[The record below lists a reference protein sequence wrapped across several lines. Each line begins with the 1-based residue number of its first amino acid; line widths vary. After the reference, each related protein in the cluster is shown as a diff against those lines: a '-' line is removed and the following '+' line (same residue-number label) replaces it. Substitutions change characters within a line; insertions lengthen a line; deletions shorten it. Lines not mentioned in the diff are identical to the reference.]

1 MYQGKIA
8 VTVDELTND
17 EGGKAVMSLSQYRHS
32 VARKK
37 LTVLRRGCNCTP
49 ALVEYSSLPA
59 RFKEAFEAKYGNP
72 EQMMREDKPHLAINE
87 AAREYYA
94 GLVLADGKHLSP
106 EKIDEYTLNASVLDL
121 LHEGLQAQRAGRKRL
136 GNTTLVSWD
145 GIWSTSEEL
154 RKAFGHT
161 LPGGPFWKTVR
172 DKEGKPITGEDGK
185 EVKILIPGSKEALRR
200 KLDEYIKGGFEIL
213 VSKKLGNTNTLKIP
227 AEGGKLMI
235 ALRRSR
241 VPIYSEAQIFEE
253 YNRRAVKRGWKP
265 LQSPNTVK
273 QYLHRPEVEPKWWAA
288 VYGELSAKQRFDR
301 KHKTLMAEC
310 RDALWYGDGTKL
322 NLYFKGRGK
331 DGKPAKMTAM
341 VYEVIDAYSEML
353 LGFSI
358 GPVENT
364 DLQRRAFRMAI
375 ERAGYKPFE
384 IVTDNQGGQKKNE
397 ARNFMSKIC
406 RCARTTAP
414 HTPQAKSIEQIFGR
428 FQRQVLHG
436 DWRFTGQNITA
447 TSLDSR
453 ANTEFIEDNYDG
465 LYTYEELCVAYA
477 EYRETWNDMKHP
489 RTGKSRRQ
497 TYFSSVNPE
506 VESVLDYNMVDMFWR
521 ETELPSEFTSSGI
534 TIQVD
539 KRSYTYEVLDEEGMP
554 DMMWRRENTG
564 RQFFVKYDPDDMS
577 QVWLCSKSS
586 VGTRLVKKAQPYVSI
601 HRAIQ
606 DQSEEEMMFI
616 RTMTEANKHE
626 RFSRQMEG
634 YQFDLEQGIAP
645 EQHGLRSSRIR
656 GLSRRDQERIADE
669 YFVNMTASPA
679 WTDRCEPIGIGEE
692 AKIISNMTF
701 DDVEASLIS
710 KF

>member
-8 VTVDELTND
+8 VTVDELTSD
-17 EGGKAVMSLSQYRHS
+17 QGGMAVMSFKNYNILTC
-32 VARKK
+32 RKK

-49 ALVEYSSLPA
+49 ALVEFDSMPE
-59 RFKEAFEAKYGNP
+59 RFRRAYVEKYGDP
-72 EQMMREDKPHLAINE
+72 KQMMRDDKPHLAMNE

-94 GLVLADGKHLSP
+94 GLILPDGKHLSP

-121 LHEGLQAQRAGRKRL
+121 LHEGLIEQRAGRKRL
-136 GNTTLVSWD
+136 GNTTPVSWES
-145 GIWSTSEEL
+145 IWETSEEL
-154 RKAFGHT
+154 RRAFGHT
-161 LPGGPFWKTVR
+161 LPA
-172 DKEGKPITGEDGK
+172 
-185 EVKILIPGSKEALRR
+185 SKESLRR

-227 AEGGKLMI
+227 EEGGKLMI

-253 YNRRAVKRGWKP
+253 YNRRAAKKGWKQ

-273 QYLHRPEVEPKWWAA
+273 QYLHRPEIEPKWWDA
-288 VYGELSAKQRFDR
+288 VYGELAAKQRFDR
-301 KHKTLMAEC
+301 KHRTLLPEC

-322 NLYFKGRGK
+322 NLYFKGRDK
-331 DGKPAKMTAM
+331 NGKPAKMTAM

-353 LGFSI
+353 LGYSI
-358 GPVENT
+358 GPVENS

-397 ARNFMSKIC
+397 ARDFMSKIC

-414 HTPQAKSIEQIFGR
+414 HTPQAKSIESIFGR
-428 FQRQVLHG
+428 FQKQVLHR
-436 DWRFTGQNITA
+436 DWRFTGQNVTA
-447 TSLDSR
+447 TSIDSR
-453 ANTEFIEDNYDG
+453 ANTEFIEDNYDS
-465 LYTYEELCVAYA
+465 LYTYEELCAAYA
-477 EYRETWNDMKHP
+477 EYREIWNDMKLA
-489 RTGKSRRQ
+489 RTNKSRREM
-497 TYFSSVNPE
+497 YFSSVNAE
-506 VESVLDYNMVDMFWR
+506 VEAVLDYNIVDMFWQ
-521 ETELPSEFTSSGI
+521 ETELPSEFTCSGI

-539 KRSYTYEVLDEEGMP
+539 KKSYTYEVFDEEGLP
-554 DMMWRRENTG
+554 DMMWRRANTG

-577 QVWLCSKSS
+577 QVWLCTKTA
-586 VGTRLVKKAQPYVSI
+586 VGTRMVKKAQPYAMV

-606 DQSEEEMMFI
+606 DQSAEEMAFI
-616 RTMTEANKHE
+616 RTMTEANKYE

-656 GLSRRDQERIADE
+656 GLSRRDQERIADVYYMSNTSTPE
-669 YFVNMTASPA
+669 
-679 WTDRCEPIGIGEE
+679 WTDRCEPIGVGEQT
-692 AKIISNMTF
+692 KIISNMTY
-701 DDVEASLIS
+701 DEVTLIN